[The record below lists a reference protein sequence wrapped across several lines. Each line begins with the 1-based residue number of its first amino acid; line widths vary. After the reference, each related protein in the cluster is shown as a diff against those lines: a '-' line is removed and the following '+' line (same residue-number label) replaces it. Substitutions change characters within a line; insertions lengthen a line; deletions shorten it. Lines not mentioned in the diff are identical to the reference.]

1 MDQKVQNLFLYDENT
16 QTEKQIVSIYIAVC
30 FIVNNT
36 NMNLN
41 AEEQPEILTMCGSQ
55 QVDRR
60 KEEAFASAFL

>member
-36 NMNLN
+36 NMYLK
-41 AEEQPEILTMCGSQ
+41 AE
-55 QVDRR
+55 
-60 KEEAFASAFL
+60 